1 MSFGDAMQRR
11 ANILRKRG
19 ADMDKTFIEIS
30 KGATVKYVDA
40 ATEKTPPNT
49 GAVGGTNTQSG
60 ELKSHWA
67 ADSVTVPQVYRY
79 ASDGNEYETLG
90 QNNVQYAS
98 YVDQGHRMD
107 KHFVPGLIIDPVTN
121 RLEKV
126 SPDVG
131 GIMVGTK
138 TQYVPGV
145 FMSEA
150 GRDAYEEFA
159 LKEMNRLLREVFKP

>member
-11 ANILRKRG
+11 ADMLRKRG
-19 ADMDKTFIEIS
+19 ADMDKIFIEIS
-30 KGATVKYVDA
+30 KGATMKYVEA
-40 ATEKTPPNT
+40 ARDKTPPNT
-49 GAVGGTNTQSG
+49 GNAGGTNTKSG
-60 ELKSHWA
+60 ELASHWA
-67 ADSVTVPQVYRY
+67 ADSVMVPQIYRHT
-79 ASDGNEYETLG
+79 SIGNEYETLG
-90 QNNVQYAS
+90 KNNLDYAS

-107 KHFVPGLIIDPVTN
+107 KHFVPGLIVNPVTK

-145 FMSEA
+145 FMSET